1 MNNLEFALEMKNKRL
16 ASGLSQ
22 GELASLTH
30 VSRYS
35 INRFENGKANASK
48 ETQNIILR
56 CLNYYVC
63 DKPFYLLVDYL
74 SVRFPTTD
82 ALEVIRKVLGMKADY
97 FIHYDYGYYGYKEH
111 YAYGEI
117 KVMASDDEHM
127 GVFLELKGAG
137 SRNMEYVL
145 QAQNRDWYS
154 FLNRCL
160 DCGGVI
166 RRFDLAINDMCGL
179 LDIPV
184 LSEKYKNGGADC
196 RCKNY
201 ENVQGGKLSEKKRNL
216 ASTLYIGSKAS
227 TKYFCLYEKQKE
239 QATKKKH
246 TDIINRFEIRLRDK
260 KAVQAVEE
268 LLLTYNPHGLV
279 FYLITDF
286 VQFPDYPLWEIFI
299 SHDSLPFEMNPVPVN
314 MERTLQWLERQVIP
328 YLPNVINVL
337 FTGVIALFTQF
348 LPGMMMAYFLIV
360 STTVSE
366 FVAAMDRMHVT
377 KKISMPL
384 SVLFRFF
391 PTIVEE
397 YGHVRDAM
405 MMRDVGS
412 IRNPMKMLEYRMV
425 PFLTSIVSI
434 GNDLSAS
441 ALTRGL
447 NAPVNR
453 TNVCPIGFTWR
464 DGIAFFVIICCLII
478 FIFFR

>member
-160 DCGGVI
+160 DC
-166 RRFDLAINDMCGL
+166 A
-179 LDIPV
+179 V
-184 LSEKYKNGGADC
+184 LSD
-196 RCKNY
+196 
-201 ENVQGGKLSEKKRNL
+201 VLTWQ
-216 ASTLYIGSKAS
+216 STI
-227 TKYFCLYEKQKE
+227 C
-239 QATKKKH
+239 
-246 TDIINRFEIRLRDK
+246 
-260 KAVQAVEE
+260 AVCWIF
-268 LLLTYNPHGLV
+268 P
-279 FYLITDF
+279 FYLKNTK
-286 VQFPDYPLWEIFI
+286 
-299 SHDSLPFEMNPVPVN
+299 
-314 MERTLQWLERQVIP
+314 
-328 YLPNVINVL
+328 
-337 FTGVIALFTQF
+337 
-348 LPGMMMAYFLIV
+348 MAVRIV
-360 STTVSE
+360 AVKT
-366 FVAAMDRMHVT
+366 
-377 KKISMPL
+377 
-384 SVLFRFF
+384 
-391 PTIVEE
+391 
-397 YGHVRDAM
+397 
-405 MMRDVGS
+405 
-412 IRNPMKMLEYRMV
+412 MKMYKVE
-425 PFLTSIVSI
+425 
-434 GNDLSAS
+434 N
-441 ALTRGL
+441 
-447 NAPVNR
+447 
-453 TNVCPIGFTWR
+453 
-464 DGIAFFVIICCLII
+464 
-478 FIFFR
+478 

>member
-201 ENVQGGKLSEKKRNL
+201 ENVQGGKLSGKNRNL

-314 MERTLQWLERQVIP
+314 MERTLQWLERQVMPSI
-328 YLPNVINVL
+328 VMIEVGED
-337 FTGVIALFTQF
+337 GVIRRPHSGKVSAVGDVPL
-348 LPGMMMAYFLIV
+348 LI
-360 STTVSE
+360 E
-366 FVAAMDRMHVT
+366 
-377 KKISMPL
+377 PL
-384 SVLFRFF
+384 YHQLQRV
-391 PTIVEE
+391 
-397 YGHVRDAM
+397 
-405 MMRDVGS
+405 DVGRVKALVDAEHIPQEGDVLGEQRPPKG
-412 IRNPMKMLEYRMV
+412 IRRIRVFRPTAIV
-425 PFLTSIVSI
+425 P
-434 GNDLSAS
+434 A
-441 ALTRGL
+441 AGL
-447 NAPVNR
+447 QQVDAVLP
-453 TNVCPIGFTWR
+453 
-464 DGIAFFVIICCLII
+464 A
-478 FIFFR
+478 

>member
-1 MNNLEFALEMKNKRL
+1 
-16 ASGLSQ
+16 
-22 GELASLTH
+22 
-30 VSRYS
+30 
-35 INRFENGKANASK
+35 
-48 ETQNIILR
+48 
-56 CLNYYVC
+56 
-63 DKPFYLLVDYL
+63 
-74 SVRFPTTD
+74 
-82 ALEVIRKVLGMKADY
+82 
-97 FIHYDYGYYGYKEH
+97 
-111 YAYGEI
+111 
-117 KVMASDDEHM
+117 MASDDEHM

-184 LSEKYKNGGADC
+184 LSEKYRNGGAEC

-201 ENVQGGKLSEKKRNL
+201 ENVQGGKLSGKNRNL

-286 VQFPDYPLWEIFI
+286 VEFPDYPLWEIFI

-314 MERTLQWLERQVIP
+314 MERTLQWLERQVMPSIVMIEEIDR
-328 YLPNVINVL
+328 L
-337 FTGVIALFTQF
+337 TGSN
-348 LPGMMMAYFLIV
+348 Y
-360 STTVSE
+360 
-366 FVAAMDRMHVT
+366 
-377 KKISMPL
+377 
-384 SVLFRFF
+384 
-391 PTIVEE
+391 
-397 YGHVRDAM
+397 
-405 MMRDVGS
+405 
-412 IRNPMKMLEYRMV
+412 MKMIDECTHLSEKQEMLVEQMCTDISDVIESEGCFMSNTQDIPVWEKYT
-425 PFLTSIVSI
+425 LTIEEASKYFRI
-434 GNDLSAS
+434 GENKLRRLAEENKDAGWLIMN
-441 ALTRGL
+441 G
-447 NAPVNR
+447 NR
-453 TNVCPIGFTWR
+453 IQIKRRQFEK
-464 DGIAFFVIICCLII
+464 VIDKLDAI
-478 FIFFR
+478 

>member
-166 RRFDLAINDMCGL
+166 RRFDLAINDKAGI
-179 LDIPV
+179 LDIPK
-184 LSEKYKNGGADC
+184 LKEKYKAGECISYFRMQKDYSGTEKCGSDLPKNTGETLYLGSTSSELYMCAYQ
-196 RCKNY
+196 KNY
-201 ENVQGGKLSEKKRNL
+201 EQYVKNGTEIEDMEIK
-216 ASTLYIGSKAS
+216 
-227 TKYFCLYEKQKE
+227 
-239 QATKKKH
+239 
-246 TDIINRFEIRLRDK
+246 NRFEIRMKNERAYY
-260 KAVQAVEE
+260 AVVD
-268 LLLTYNPHGLV
+268 LLTYR
-279 FYLITDF
+279 DA
-286 VQFPDYPLWEIFI
+286 
-299 SHDSLPFEMNPVPVN
+299 
-314 MERTLQWLERQVIP
+314 ERTAFSIINHYVRFVDREDDKPKSQWKTNDDWAWFIGENREPIRLTTKPEPYTLQKALHWLQRQV
-328 YLPNVINVL
+328 
-337 FTGVIALFTQF
+337 A
-348 LPGMMMAYFLIV
+348 
-360 STTVSE
+360 
-366 FVAAMDRMHVT
+366 
-377 KKISMPL
+377 
-384 SVLFRFF
+384 
-391 PTIVEE
+391 PTIKMVQALDRENHTTILKDMIEQAELKDKHKHLLQLEKSTIEE
-397 YGHVRDAM
+397 RIDTA
-405 MMRDVGS
+405 
-412 IRNPMKMLEYRMV
+412 V
-425 PFLTSIVSI
+425 PQE
-434 GNDLSAS
+434 N
-441 ALTRGL
+441 
-447 NAPVNR
+447 
-453 TNVCPIGFTWR
+453 
-464 DGIAFFVIICCLII
+464 DGIF
-478 FIFFR
+478 

>member
-56 CLNYYVC
+56 CLNYYIC

-82 ALEVIRKVLGMKADY
+82 ALEIIRKVLGMKADY

-166 RRFDLAINDMCGL
+166 RRFDLAIWVWHTPCAGRDQ
-179 LDIPV
+179 P
-184 LSEKYKNGGADC
+184 
-196 RCKNY
+196 
-201 ENVQGGKLSEKKRNL
+201 NV
-216 ASTLYIGSKAS
+216 
-227 TKYFCLYEKQKE
+227 
-239 QATKKKH
+239 
-246 TDIINRFEIRLRDK
+246 
-260 KAVQAVEE
+260 
-268 LLLTYNPHGLV
+268 
-279 FYLITDF
+279 
-286 VQFPDYPLWEIFI
+286 
-299 SHDSLPFEMNPVPVN
+299 
-314 MERTLQWLERQVIP
+314 P
-328 YLPNVINVL
+328 YLFAFAELTP
-337 FTGVIALFTQF
+337 
-348 LPGMMMAYFLIV
+348 LPDNSLLIHEV
-360 STTVSE
+360 
-366 FVAAMDRMHVT
+366 
-377 KKISMPL
+377 
-384 SVLFRFF
+384 
-391 PTIVEE
+391 
-397 YGHVRDAM
+397 
-405 MMRDVGS
+405 
-412 IRNPMKMLEYRMV
+412 
-425 PFLTSIVSI
+425 
-434 GNDLSAS
+434 S
-441 ALTRGL
+441 ALHHLLCFDT
-447 NAPVNR
+447 V
-453 TNVCPIGFTWR
+453 
-464 DGIAFFVIICCLII
+464 
-478 FIFFR
+478 

>member
-56 CLNYYVC
+56 CLNYYIC

-82 ALEVIRKVLGMKADY
+82 ALEIIRKVLGMKADY

-184 LSEKYKNGGADC
+184 LSVN
-196 RCKNY
+196 
-201 ENVQGGKLSEKKRNL
+201 
-216 ASTLYIGSKAS
+216 
-227 TKYFCLYEKQKE
+227 TKMAVRIFAVKTMKMC
-239 QATKKKH
+239 
-246 TDIINRFEIRLRDK
+246 
-260 KAVQAVEE
+260 KAV
-268 LLLTYNPHGLV
+268 N
-279 FYLITDF
+279 
-286 VQFPDYPLWEIFI
+286 
-299 SHDSLPFEMNPVPVN
+299 
-314 MERTLQWLERQVIP
+314 
-328 YLPNVINVL
+328 
-337 FTGVIALFTQF
+337 
-348 LPGMMMAYFLIV
+348 
-360 STTVSE
+360 
-366 FVAAMDRMHVT
+366 
-377 KKISMPL
+377 
-384 SVLFRFF
+384 
-391 PTIVEE
+391 
-397 YGHVRDAM
+397 
-405 MMRDVGS
+405 
-412 IRNPMKMLEYRMV
+412 
-425 PFLTSIVSI
+425 
-434 GNDLSAS
+434 
-441 ALTRGL
+441 
-447 NAPVNR
+447 
-453 TNVCPIGFTWR
+453 
-464 DGIAFFVIICCLII
+464 
-478 FIFFR
+478 